1 MSTHI
6 ADVVV
11 HVSRPHQDTNWQAMQ
26 NALRGL
32 TGVTHVQPS
41 DRHPG
46 LVLVAYDPEVISAQA
61 ILNGVEHFG
70 ERARLIGM

>member
-1 MSTHI
+1 MSTHT

-11 HVSRPHQDTNWQAMQ
+11 HVAGARQGATWQDMQ
-26 NALRGL
+26 DALRGL
-32 TGVTHVQPS
+32 TGVTEVQPS
-41 DRHPG
+41 GKLPG

-61 ILNGVEHFG
+61 ILHGVERYG

>member
-1 MSTHI
+1 MSTHT

-11 HVSRPHQDTNWQAMQ
+11 HVARPHQGVNWQEMQ
-26 NALRGL
+26 TALRGL
-32 TGVTHVQPS
+32 TGVTQVQPS
-41 DRHPG
+41 GRHPG

-61 ILNGVEHFG
+61 ILSGVEHFG